1 MNPLTGNDENDGLHE
16 DRAFATLF
24 AVNRLALAPG
34 DTVLLRRGC
43 RFEKQF
49 LQLQCSGTA
58 AVLELME
65 HGYPSRAH
73 FNDLHALYSTYL
85 PPKLQNLSPKTFC
98 EVTFEFDFIHP
109 VCDQF
114 WKNQT

>member
-1 MNPLTGNDENDGLHE
+1 MCKTYYVNPLTGKDENDGLHE

-49 LQLQCSGTA
+49 LQLQCSGTEGSPITC
-58 AVLELME
+58 LL
-65 HGYPSRAH
+65 YTSPSPR
-73 FNDLHALYSTYL
+73 DGL
-85 PPKLQNLSPKTFC
+85 LSRMPSSA
-98 EVTFEFDFIHP
+98 
-109 VCDQF
+109 
-114 WKNQT
+114 

>member
-1 MNPLTGNDENDGLHE
+1 MCKTYYVNPLTGKDENDGLHE

-49 LQLQCSGTA
+49 LQLQCSGTEGSPITIGAYGEGCAPCIAADGQGIWYQGLWVCAGLAHPCVSRLCFLRRA
-58 AVLELME
+58 AV
-65 HGYPSRAH
+65 
-73 FNDLHALYSTYL
+73 
-85 PPKLQNLSPKTFC
+85 
-98 EVTFEFDFIHP
+98 
-109 VCDQF
+109 
-114 WKNQT
+114 